1 MKRELTP
8 NEIKFDI
15 SIDKN
20 IEKSNNVSEYEE
32 AFAKIK
38 RALKITK
45 EGYNLYLVD
54 SFSKKKLK
62 ELINFIEDEYKELE
76 PPKDICYVTLE
87 DENKPE
93 AIFVANGKGK
103 KLKETVSNIKKSYL
117 DVIDDFYSDSTNDE
131 KDFLVEEVEN
141 KRNDYLNELI
151 KMAKDEGFEVKA
163 TSKGFAFLPLNNEE
177 ETMTE
182 KEYDNLEDNH
192 KDIIVSKAGNLK
204 KRAET
209 ILEELRD
216 IELKSIRRLKKLY
229 TKFLSNKMEELKDDA
244 LLEFITDDDSY
255 EYLERLFTCIEEDI
269 VECYTMSIED
279 DENEI
284 YRILNKYDVKVIV
297 DNSNNFVPPVI
308 YEEDPNLN
316 NLIGTVEY
324 ENHNGMYVTNISLIS
339 AGAVLKANEGCLI
352 LRLNSLIMNSL
363 SYYYLKKI
371 LLSNKVTIDS
381 NKNLVEFININGLK
395 PKPIPIKVKVIL
407 IGDYDS
413 YDILY
418 NSDEDFRKLFP
429 LRTEI
434 PDIVEITEG
443 SINTLKDR
451 INQKVKQ
458 EEILKINEDAVSE
471 IIKYLCR
478 KASSRENI
486 LIEDYTLDKLLQL
499 TDIYVKEKG
508 DYVITK
514 EDVMK
519 IAYEEEFIEKEFI
532 KMYKKGKQEEILKIN
547 EDAVSEII
555 KYLCR
560 KASSREN
567 ILIEDYTL
575 DKLLQLTDIY
585 VKEKG
590 DYVITKEDVMK
601 IAYEEEFIEK
611 EFIKMYK
618 KGKILITLT
627 GEKVGSVNGLAVLD
641 TGYYSFGRPIR
652 ITCVAYRGTGRI
664 VDIQKESNLSGK
676 IHEKSISILRGLL
689 SSLLNAYESIPVDF
703 HVSFEQTY
711 GIVDGDSASIAEI
724 ITLLSAL
731 SKYKVKQNIAVT
743 GSVNQFG
750 EVQAI
755 GGVSEKI
762 EGFYKV
768 CKIMDT
774 IENKGVLIPASNR
787 DELIILPEVEEAIIN
802 NKFHIYT
809 MENLND
815 AIEVLMLDEGQT
827 LEMFY
832 EDIKKELKKYSAK

>member
-1 MKRELTP
+1 M
-8 NEIKFDI
+8 
-15 SIDKN
+15 
-20 IEKSNNVSEYEE
+20 
-32 AFAKIK
+32 
-38 RALKITK
+38 
-45 EGYNLYLVD
+45 
-54 SFSKKKLK
+54 
-62 ELINFIEDEYKELE
+62 
-76 PPKDICYVTLE
+76 E

-103 KLKETVSNIKKSYL
+103 KLKETVSNIKKS

-163 TSKGFAFLPLNNEE
+163 TSKGFAFLPLNSEE

-182 KEYDNLEDNH
+182 KEYDSLEDNH

-229 TKFLSNKMEELKDDA
+229 TKFLSNKMEEIKDDA

-255 EYLERLFTCIEEDI
+255 EYLERLFTCIEQDI

-297 DNSNNFVPPVI
+297 DNSNNFAPPVI

-339 AGAVLKANEGCLI
+339 AGAILKANEGCLI

-363 SYYYLKKI
+363 SYYYLEKI

-381 NKNLVEFININGLK
+381 NKSLVEFININGLK

-434 PDIVEITEG
+434 PDIVEITEA
-443 SINTLKDR
+443 SINTLKNR
-451 INQKVKQ
+451 IKQKMKQ
-458 EEILKINEDAVSE
+458 EEISKINDDAVSE

-486 LIEDYTLDKLLQL
+486 LMEDYTLDKLLQL
-499 TDIYVKEKG
+499 TEIYVKEKG
-508 DYVITK
+508 EYVIT
-514 EDVMK
+514 
-519 IAYEEEFIEKEFI
+519 
-532 KMYKKGKQEEILKIN
+532 
-547 EDAVSEII
+547 
-555 KYLCR
+555 R
-560 KASSREN
+560 
-567 ILIEDYTL
+567 
-575 DKLLQLTDIY
+575 
-585 VKEKG
+585 
-590 DYVITKEDVMK
+590 EDVMK

-618 KGKILITLT
+618 KGKILITLA

-652 ITCVAYRGTGRI
+652 ITCVAYKGTGRI

-676 IHEKSISILRGLL
+676 INYSVDGKSYLKTRYDFLNNTSNDNSTMPSLS
-689 SSLLNAYESIPVDF
+689 SSLLNAYENIPVDF
-703 HVSFEQTY
+703 HISFEQTY

-724 ITLLSAL
+724 IALLSAL

-774 IENKGVLIPASNR
+774 IENKGVLIPTSNR

-832 EDIKKELKKYSAK
+832 EDIKKELKKYSTK